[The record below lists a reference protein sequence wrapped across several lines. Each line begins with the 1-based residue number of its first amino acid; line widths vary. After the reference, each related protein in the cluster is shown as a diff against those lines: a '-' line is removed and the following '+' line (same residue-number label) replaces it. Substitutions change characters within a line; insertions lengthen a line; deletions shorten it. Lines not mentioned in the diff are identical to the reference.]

1 MILLYQLDFPT
12 SQDCFGI
19 LLCGYA
25 TVRFS
30 RCCSLKQRC
39 MCAASL
45 TFYAGKILSK
55 QKSSGGLWRTVWK
68 FLKKLIIDSPY
79 DPAIPLLG
87 IYLEKTIILKDTW
100 TPVVIAIARHCN
112 AIAKHCNSL
121 NFHQQRKGYGRFGTY
136 IQRIPL
142 LSHGKD

>member
-1 MILLYQLDFPT
+1 MFLSTSHPRPVSSERLPCTINDFVASTWLPHISRLLWDPA
-12 SQDCFGI
+12 
-19 LLCGYA
+19 CGYA
-25 TVRFS
+25 AAWFS

-55 QKSSGGLWRTVWK
+55 PKSSGELWRTVWK
-68 FLKKLIIDSPY
+68 FLKKLILDSPY

-87 IYLEKTIILKDTW
+87 VYLEKTIILKDTW
-100 TPVVIAIARHCN
+100 TPVFIATARHCN

-121 NFHQQRKGYGRFGTY
+121 NVHQ
-136 IQRIPL
+136 
-142 LSHGKD
+142 